1 MRGARETVRAQTIH
15 LKKHKLSKMAEVL
28 ALVKQALGSLAH
40 GHVPPPEVIKPLL
53 SKV

>member
-1 MRGARETVRAQTIH
+1 VRTIH
-15 LKKHKLSKMAEVL
+15 LFARKKKLSKMAEVL

-40 GHVPPPEVIKPLL
+40 GHIPPPDVIKPLL